1 MGELAQQKNNPAPT
15 PSYASLT
22 NGYQA
27 ALKVVDD
34 VVLKNYISQLTQ
46 MEVVPLDESVLG
58 SNLDKNVCF
67 FKITEMVY
75 EKDEFA
81 PYKFASVFNILSMA
95 ESTIFIIIDSDG
107 AKTDF
112 YMGVRS
118 PEGSPYPAGKMSN
131 IVESSMKAYFPGMKT
146 PEKQYDSVQMKQI
159 VAGIEEK
166 NISAVSCVANQKEQN
181 DIANQDFTQG
191 LEKLVLAM
199 QHEKYTGIII
209 ANGTTQ
215 AQLKELRRGY
225 ETIYTQLSALATTQ
239 VNYAS
244 NHSFNYAVA
253 ETKGNSTAK
262 TEQENWSES
271 HQHSEQSGI
280 SSQHGVSKESAAG
293 KTIKGVASAA
303 SILGAALAPVTG
315 GASLVVGGVVSG
327 GLGMLGSAIT
337 STVSDSTTTNK
348 SVTDGFSTV
357 HGGSKGITESV
368 NYGISKT
375 EGYTRGI
382 SEGMTLTLHDKSIET
397 TLERI
402 DKQLKRIDEFESLGM
417 YECAAYFLS
426 DGSAAEVAASTYKAL
441 MRGENSGVE
450 IAAVNSWGQGD
461 NEKDKTKLVA
471 QYVKN
476 FIHPVFRYDG
486 SAGNIEVTP
495 CSLVSGNELSIHM
508 GLPKKSVCGLP
519 VIEHADFGREVVT
532 YENVKRSS
540 GINLGK
546 IFNMGSPSENNVQLS
561 LDSLAMHTFITGSTG
576 SGKSNTVYEIVRQLD
591 NFGINYLV
599 IEPAK
604 GEYKNVFG
612 HNPGVRVYGTNP
624 YHTELLRINPFKFP
638 EGVHILEHIDR
649 LIDIFN
655 VCWPMYAAM
664 PAVLKSAV
672 EQSYIDSGWNLV
684 RSTNKYG
691 KDLFPSFVDVTR
703 NIKTIIDASEYDNE
717 NKGAYKGSL
726 LTRLQSLTNGLYG
739 MIFTCDDI
747 DDAEL
752 FDRKVIVDLS
762 RVGSA
767 ETKSL
772 IMGMLV
778 LKLQEHRMANATG
791 MNEKLKHVTI
801 LEEAHNLLKRTSA
814 EQSSDSGNLRGK
826 SVEMLTNA
834 IAEMRT
840 YGEGF
845 VIADQAP
852 GLLDLAVIRNTNT
865 KIIMR
870 LPDHSDR
877 ELVGRSANLNDDQID
892 EIAKLP
898 CGVAAVYQNDW
909 VQPVLCK
916 VSKYDRATKLYSYTP
931 SCEGELDDAEN
942 NASDSLLD
950 CIMGKEIF
958 GAGNRTE
965 IRHLTNKILRSKLDT
980 TVKKDFIE
988 YVSASD
994 EDAVASLRH
1003 LLYRFL
1009 SAEEAIKTAAKCSN
1023 INDWVRTVIEG
1034 LKPSIKEYSNK
1045 QIDLVLAL
1053 ILYEKSLNDSAY
1065 NDVFCRFTEI
1075 YKSEGGVF

>member
-1 MGELAQQKNNPAPT
+1 MNDLMNQGNNPVPA
-15 PSYASLT
+15 PSYASIKD
-22 NGYQA
+22 GYQSA
-27 ALKVVDD
+27 MKVVDD
-34 VVLKNYISQLTQ
+34 VILKNYISELTK
-46 MEVVPLDESVLG
+46 MDVVPLDDTVL
-58 SNLDKNVCF
+58 STNMDKNVCF

-107 AKTDF
+107 TKTDF

-118 PEGSPYPAGKMSN
+118 PEGSPYPAGMMSN
-131 IVESSMKAYFPGMKT
+131 IIEDAMKAYFPGMKT
-146 PEKQYDSVQMKQI
+146 PEKQYDIKEMKRI
-159 VAGIEEK
+159 VSGIKEK
-166 NISAVSCVANQKEQN
+166 NITAVSCVANSREQN
-181 DIANQDFTQG
+181 NATNQTFTQG
-191 LEKLVLAM
+191 LEKLVLSM

-215 AQLKELRRGY
+215 TQLKELRRGY
-225 ETIYTQLSALATTQ
+225 EAVYTQLSALATTQ
-239 VNYAS
+239 VNYTS
-244 NHSFNYAVA
+244 NNSFNYAIA
-253 ETKGNSTAK
+253 ETKGNSSAK
-262 TEQENWSES
+262 SEQKNWSES
-271 HQHSEQSGI
+271 RSHSEQSGS
-280 SSQHGVSKESAAG
+280 SSQHGVSRESVAG
-293 KTIKGVASAA
+293 KTVKGVASAA
-303 SILGAALAPVTG
+303 SLLGAALAPFTG
-315 GASLVVGGVVSG
+315 GASLAIGGVVSG
-327 GLGMLGSAIT
+327 GLGMLGSAI
-337 STVSDSTTTNK
+337 SSNVSDSTTTNE
-348 SVTDGFSTV
+348 SVTDGFTTV
-357 HGGSKGITESV
+357 QGGSSGTTESV

-375 EGYTRGI
+375 EGFTRGL
-382 SEGMTLTLHDKSIET
+382 SEGMTLTLHDKSIEN

-402 DKQLKRIDEFESLGM
+402 DRQLKRIDEFESLGM

-426 DGSAAEVAASTYKAL
+426 DDSSAEIAASTYKAL

-450 IAAVNSWGQGD
+450 IAAINSWGQGKERD
-461 NEKDKTKLVA
+461 TALIA

-486 SAGNIEVTP
+486 VAGNIEVTP

-508 GLPKKSVCGLP
+508 GLPRKSVCGLP
-519 VIEHADFGREVVT
+519 VIEHADFGSEVVT
-532 YENVKRSS
+532 YDSTKRQS

-546 IFNMGSPSENNVQLS
+546 VFNMGSPSENNVPLS
-561 LDSLAMHTFITGSTG
+561 INSMAMHTFITGSTG
-576 SGKSNTVYEIVRQLD
+576 SGKSNTVYEMVRQLD
-591 NFGINYLV
+591 NFGINYLI

-612 HNPGVRVYGTNP
+612 SLPDVHVYGTNP
-624 YHTELLRINPFKFP
+624 QYAELLRVNPFKFS
-638 EGVHILEHIDR
+638 EGIHILEHIDR
-649 LIDIFN
+649 LIEIFN

-672 EQSYIDSGWNLV
+672 EQSYVDCGWNLV

-691 KDLFPSFVDVTR
+691 KNLYPSFVDVAK
-703 NIKTIIDASEYDNE
+703 NIKSIIDTSEYDNE

-726 LTRLQSLTNGLYG
+726 LTRLQSLTNGIYG
-739 MIFTCDDI
+739 MIFTCDDL

-752 FDRKVIVDLS
+752 FDKKVIVDLS

-778 LKLQEHRMANATG
+778 LKLQEHRMSNATG
-791 MNEKLKHVTI
+791 MNEKLKHITV
-801 LEEAHNLLKRTSA
+801 LEEAHNLLKRTST
-814 EQSSDSGNLRGK
+814 EQSADSGNLRGK

-877 ELVGRSANLNDDQID
+877 ELVGRSANLSNDQIE

-916 VSKYDRATKLYSYTP
+916 VSKYDRPVKLYQYAP
-931 SCEGELDDAEN
+931 SEDTHFNDAEDA
-942 NASDSLLD
+942 ASNSLLD
-950 CIMGKEIF
+950 CIMGKEIY

-965 IRHLTNKILRSKLDT
+965 IRHLSDKILRSNLDSSI
-980 TVKKDFIE
+980 KKDFIE
-988 YVSASD
+988 YVSVDDGEAI
-994 EDAVASLRH
+994 ASLRR
-1003 LLYRFL
+1003 LVYRFL
-1009 SAEEAIKTAAKCSN
+1009 SAEKAIAEAARCNDIS
-1023 INDWVRTVIEG
+1023 DWVRVVVDG
-1034 LKPSIKEYSNK
+1034 LAPSIKEYSSK

-1053 ILYEKSLNDSAY
+1053 ILYEKSLHDSEY
-1065 NDVFCRFTEI
+1065 NEIFCRFTEI

>member
-1 MGELAQQKNNPAPT
+1 MGDLSQQDKTLAPT
-15 PSYASLT
+15 PSFESLKY
-22 NGYQA
+22 GYQA

-34 VVLKNYISQLTQ
+34 VVLKNYISELSQ
-46 MEVVPLDESVLG
+46 MKVVPLDNKIIE
-58 SNLDKNVCF
+58 SNLDNNVCF

-75 EKDEFA
+75 EKNEFA

-95 ESTIFIIIDSDG
+95 ESSIFIIIDSDG
-107 AKTDF
+107 TKTDF

-118 PEGSPYPAGKMSN
+118 PDGSPYPAGTMSN
-131 IVESSMKAYFPGMKT
+131 IVERAMKAYFPGMKT
-146 PEKQYDSVQMKQI
+146 PEHQLDVNEMKTI
-159 VAGIEEK
+159 VSKIRET
-166 NISAVSCVANQKEQN
+166 NISAVSCVANYKELN
-181 DIANQDFTQG
+181 NSTNQSFTQG

-215 AQLKELRRGY
+215 TQLKELRRGY
-225 ETIYTQLSALATTQ
+225 ENIYSQLASLATTQ

-244 NHSFNYAVA
+244 NNSFNYALA
-253 ETKGNSTAK
+253 ETKGNSRAES
-262 TEQENWSES
+262 EQENWSES
-271 HQHSEQSGI
+271 QQHSVQKGTSV
-280 SSQHGVSKESAAG
+280 QHGVSKESAAG

-315 GASLVVGGVVSG
+315 GASLAIGGVISG

-337 STVSDSTTTNK
+337 SNVSDSTTTND

-357 HGGSKGITESV
+357 QGGSKGVTESV
-368 NYGISKT
+368 NYGITKT

-426 DGSAAEVAASTYKAL
+426 NDNSAEIAASTYKAL

-450 IAAVNSWGQGD
+450 IAAINSWGND
-461 NEKDKTKLVA
+461 NQDSTKLIA

-476 FIHPVFRYDG
+476 FIHPVLQYDS

-508 GLPKKSVCGLP
+508 GLPRKSVCGLP
-519 VIEHADFGREVVT
+519 VIEHADFGSEVVLYDDT
-532 YENVKRSS
+532 TRPFGV
-540 GINLGK
+540 NLGK
-546 IFNMGSPSENNVQLS
+546 VFNMGSSSENNVHLS
-561 LDSLAMHTFITGSTG
+561 LNSLTMHTFVTGSTG
-576 SGKSNTVYEIVRQLD
+576 SGKSNTVYEMVRQLE
-591 NFGINYLV
+591 NFGINYLI

-612 HNPGVRVYGTNP
+612 HNPAVHVYGTNP
-624 YHTELLRINPFKFP
+624 QYTELLRINPFAFP
-638 EGVHILEHIDR
+638 TGIHILEHIDR
-649 LIDIFN
+649 LVEIFN

-664 PAVLKSAV
+664 PAVLKNAV
-672 EQSYIDSGWNLV
+672 EQSYIDSGWDLV
-684 RSTNKYG
+684 RSTNKYE
-691 KDLFPSFVDVTR
+691 KDLYPSFVDVTR
-703 NIKTIIDASEYDNE
+703 NIKTIIDSSEYDSE

-726 LTRLQSLTNGLYG
+726 LTRLQSLTNGIYG
-739 MIFTCDDI
+739 MIFTCDSI
-747 DDAEL
+747 NDADL
-752 FDRKVIVDLS
+752 FDKKVIADLS
-762 RVGSA
+762 RVGSS

-791 MNEKLKHVTI
+791 MNEKLNHVTI
-801 LEEAHNLLKRTSA
+801 LEEAHNLLKRTST

-826 SVEMLTNA
+826 SVEMLTNS

-845 VIADQAP
+845 IIADQAP
-852 GLLDLAVIRNTNT
+852 GLLDLSVIRNTNT

-870 LPDHSDR
+870 LPDYSDR

-892 EIAKLP
+892 EISKLP
-898 CGVAAVYQNDW
+898 RGVAAVYQNDW

-916 VSKYDRATKLYSYTP
+916 INKFDCPIRVYKKTSSD
-931 SCEGELDDAEN
+931 ELDCFDREN
-942 NASDSLLD
+942 AASDSLLD

-965 IRHLTNKILRSKLDT
+965 INRLMNRVLQSKLDT
-980 TVKKDFIE
+980 LVKKDFVE
-988 YVSASD
+988 YISAND
-994 EDAVASLRH
+994 ENAIPALRRLIYH
-1003 LLYRFL
+1003 FL
-1009 SAEEAIKTAAKCSN
+1009 SADGAISAAEQCAN
-1023 INDWVRTVIEG
+1023 INDWVHTVAEK
-1034 LKPSIKEYSNK
+1034 LSPSIGEYSSK

-1053 ILYEKSLNDSAY
+1053 ILYEKSLHDSEY
-1065 NDVFCRFTEI
+1065 DDIFCRFTEI
-1075 YKSEGGVF
+1075 YKTEGGVF

>member
-1 MGELAQQKNNPAPT
+1 MGELVQQNNSFPT
-15 PSYASLT
+15 LSYESIKD
-22 NGYQA
+22 GYQA

-34 VVLKNYISQLTQ
+34 VILKNYISELTK
-46 MEVVPLDESVLG
+46 MEVVPLDSSVLA
-58 SNLDKNVCF
+58 SNMDKNVCF

-107 AKTDF
+107 TKTDF

-131 IVESSMKAYFPGMKT
+131 IVEDAMKAYFPGMKT
-146 PEKQYDSVQMKQI
+146 PEKQYDIAEMKNI
-159 VAGIEEK
+159 VSGIKEK
-166 NISAVSCVANQKEQN
+166 NISVVSCVANSREQN
-181 DIANQDFTQG
+181 NASNQTFTQG

-225 ETIYTQLSALATTQ
+225 EDVYTQLSALATTQ
-239 VNYAS
+239 VNYTS
-244 NHSFNYAVA
+244 NNSFNYAVA
-253 ETKGNSTAK
+253 ETKGNSTSKSEQK
-262 TEQENWSES
+262 TWSES
-271 HQHSEQSGI
+271 HSHSEQSGS
-280 SSQHGVSKESAAG
+280 SSQHGVSRESVAG

-303 SILGAALAPVTG
+303 SILGAALAPFTG
-315 GASLVVGGVVSG
+315 GVSLAVGGVVSG
-327 GLGMLGSAIT
+327 GLGMLGSAI
-337 STVSDSTTTNK
+337 SSNVSDSTTTNE
-348 SVTDGFSTV
+348 SVTDGFTTV
-357 HGGSKGITESV
+357 QGGSSGVTESV

-375 EGYTRGI
+375 EGFTRGL
-382 SEGMTLTLHDKSIET
+382 SEGMTLTLHDKFIED

-402 DKQLKRIDEFESLGM
+402 NKQLKRIDEFESLGM

-426 DGSAAEVAASTYKAL
+426 DDSSAEIAASTYKAL

-450 IAAVNSWGQGD
+450 IAAINSWGQGKEQD
-461 NEKDKTKLVA
+461 TALIA

-486 SAGNIEVTP
+486 AAGNIEVTP

-508 GLPKKSVCGLP
+508 GLPRKSVCGLP
-519 VIEHADFGREVVT
+519 VIEHANFGSEVVT
-532 YENVKRSS
+532 YDNSKRPS

-546 IFNMGSPSENNVQLS
+546 VFNMGSQSENNVQLS
-561 LDSLAMHTFITGSTG
+561 INSLAMHTFITGSTG
-576 SGKSNTVYEIVRQLD
+576 SGKSNTVYEMVRQLD
-591 NFGINYLV
+591 NFGINYLIV
-599 IEPAK
+599 EPAK

-612 HNPGVRVYGTNP
+612 SLPDVRVYGTNP
-624 YHTELLRINPFKFP
+624 QYTELLRINPFKFAK
-638 EGVHILEHIDR
+638 GIHILEHIDR
-649 LIDIFN
+649 LIEIFN

-664 PAVLKSAV
+664 PAVLKNAV
-672 EQSYIDSGWNLV
+672 EQSYIDCGWNLV

-691 KDLFPSFVDVTR
+691 ENLYPSFADVAK
-703 NIKTIIDASEYDNE
+703 NIKTIIDTSEYDNE

-726 LTRLQSLTNGLYG
+726 LTRLQSLTNGIYG
-739 MIFTCDDI
+739 MIFTCDDL
-747 DDAEL
+747 DDAEI
-752 FDRKVIVDLS
+752 FDKKVIVDLS
-762 RVGSA
+762 RVGSS

-772 IMGMLV
+772 IMGVLV

-791 MNEKLKHVTI
+791 MNEKLKHITV
-801 LEEAHNLLKRTSA
+801 LEEAHNLLKRTST

-870 LPDHSDR
+870 LPDQSDR

-898 CGVAAVYQNDW
+898 CGVAAAYQNDW

-916 VSKYDRATKLYSYTP
+916 VSKFDRPIKLYQYAPPENTY
-931 SCEGELDDAEN
+931 LDDAEN
-942 NASDSLLD
+942 ATSDSLLN

-965 IRHLTNKILRSKLDT
+965 IRSLSDKVLRSRLDSS
-980 TVKKDFIE
+980 VKKDFIE

-994 EDAVASLRH
+994 SDAISSLRH
-1003 LLYRFL
+1003 LIYRFL
-1009 SAEEAIKTAAKCSN
+1009 SAENAIADAAQCSN
-1023 INDWVRTVIEG
+1023 INEWVHTVVNG
-1034 LKPSIKEYSNK
+1034 LTPSIKEYSNK

-1053 ILYEKSLNDSAY
+1053 ILYEKSLRDSEY
-1065 NDVFCRFTEI
+1065 NDIFCRFTEL

>member
-1 MGELAQQKNNPAPT
+1 MGELTQKNSNPVST
-15 PSYASLT
+15 PSYALLT

-34 VVLKNYISQLTQ
+34 VVLKNYISELTQ
-46 MEVVPLDESVLG
+46 MEVVPLDKAILD

-107 AKTDF
+107 TKTDF
-112 YMGVRS
+112 YMGVRT

-131 IVESSMKAYFPGMKT
+131 IVEGAMKAYFPGMKT
-146 PEKQYDSVQMKQI
+146 PEKQFDIDEIKEI
-159 VAGIEEK
+159 VAGIGEK
-166 NISAVSCVANQKEQN
+166 NISSVSCIANNKEQSN
-181 DIANQDFTQG
+181 TTNLNFTQG

-199 QHEKYTGIII
+199 QKEKYTGIII

-215 AQLKELRRGY
+215 TQLKELRRGY

-239 VNYAS
+239 VNYVS
-244 NHSFNYAVA
+244 NNSFNYAVA
-253 ETKGNSTAK
+253 ETEGKSTAK
-262 TEQENWSES
+262 SEQENWSES
-271 HQHSEQSGI
+271 HQHSEQSGT
-280 SSQHGVSKESAAG
+280 SSQHGVSKESIDG

-315 GASLVVGGVVSG
+315 GASLVVGGIVSG

-337 STVSDSTTTNK
+337 STVSNSTTIND

-357 HGGSKGITESV
+357 HGGSKGVTESV
-368 NYGISKT
+368 NYGITKT
-375 EGYTRGI
+375 EGYTRGL
-382 SEGMTLTLHDKSIET
+382 SEGMTLTLHDKSIES

-426 DGSAAEVAASTYKAL
+426 DDSSAEVAASTYKAL
-441 MRGENSGVE
+441 MRGENSGIE
-450 IAAVNSWGQGD
+450 IAAINSWGQ
-461 NEKDKTKLVA
+461 DKGKETKLIA

-476 FIHPVFRYDG
+476 FIHPVFKYNG

-508 GLPKKSVCGLP
+508 GLPRKSVCGLP
-519 VIEHADFGREVVT
+519 VIEHADFGSEVVM
-532 YENVKRSS
+532 YDNSKRSS

-546 IFNMGSPSENNVQLS
+546 IFNMGSASENNVQLS
-561 LDSLAMHTFITGSTG
+561 LNSLAMHTFIAGSTG

-612 HNPGVRVYGTNP
+612 HNFGVHVFGTNP
-624 YHTELLRINPFKFP
+624 QYTELLRINPFKFP
-638 EGVHILEHIDR
+638 KGIHILEHIDR
-649 LIDIFN
+649 LIEIFN

-684 RSTNKYG
+684 RSINKYG
-691 KDLFPSFVDVTR
+691 KELFPSFVDVTR
-703 NIKTIIDASEYDNE
+703 NIKAIIDASDYDSE

-726 LTRLQSLTNGLYG
+726 LTRLQSLTNGIYG
-739 MIFTCDDI
+739 MIFTCDDL
-747 DDAEL
+747 DDTEL
-752 FDRKVIVDLS
+752 FDKKVIVDLS
-762 RVGSA
+762 RVSSA

-778 LKLQEHRMANATG
+778 LKLQEHRMANVTN
-791 MNEKLKHVTI
+791 MNEKLKHITI

-814 EQSSDSGNLRGK
+814 EQSSDMGNLRGK

-852 GLLDLAVIRNTNT
+852 GLLDLAAIRNTNT

-870 LPDHSDR
+870 LPDNTDR

-916 VSKYDRATKLYSYTP
+916 VSKYDRPTKLYKYVPADDS
-931 SCEGELDDAEN
+931 GLDDAEN
-942 NASDSLLD
+942 STCDSLLE

-965 IRHLTNKILRSKLDT
+965 IRHLTNKILRSKLDIT
-980 TVKKDFIE
+980 IKKDFVE
-988 YVSASD
+988 YISASE
-994 EDAVASLRH
+994 EDAIASLRH
-1003 LLYRFL
+1003 LLYHFL
-1009 SAEEAIKTAAKCSN
+1009 SAEEAIATAEKCNN
-1023 INDWVRTVIEG
+1023 ISDWIQTVVGG
-1034 LKPSIKEYSNK
+1034 LNPSITGYSNK

-1053 ILYEKSLNDSAY
+1053 IIYEKSLRDSEY
-1065 NDVFCRFTEI
+1065 NDIFCRFTEI

>member
-1 MGELAQQKNNPAPT
+1 MGELSNQNNVPAPT
-15 PSYASLT
+15 PSYASIT
-22 NGYQA
+22 EGYQA

-34 VVLKNYISQLTQ
+34 VILKNYISGLNK
-46 MEVVPLDESVLG
+46 MEVVPLDSSVVKF
-58 SNLDKNVCF
+58 NLDKNVCF

-81 PYKFASVFNILSMA
+81 PYKFASVFNILSMS

-107 AKTDF
+107 VKTDF

-118 PEGSPYPAGKMSN
+118 PEGSPYNAGTMSDIIEN
-131 IVESSMKAYFPGMKT
+131 AMKAYFPGMKT
-146 PEKQYDSVQMKQI
+146 PEKQYDVDEMKKI
-159 VAGIEEK
+159 VSEIKAK
-166 NISAVSCVANQKEQN
+166 NISAVSCVANNKEQN
-181 DIANQDFTQG
+181 NVSNQSFTQG
-191 LEKLVLAM
+191 LEKLVLSM

-225 ETIYTQLSALATTQ
+225 ETVYTQLSALATTQ
-239 VNYAS
+239 VNYTS
-244 NHSFNYAVA
+244 NNSFNYAVA
-253 ETKGNSTAK
+253 ETEGNSTAI
-262 TEQENWSES
+262 TEQENWSDS
-271 HQHSEQSGI
+271 HNHTEQNGS
-280 SSQHGVSKESAAG
+280 SSQHGVSKESTASKA
-293 KTIKGVASAA
+293 IKGVASAA

-315 GASLVVGGVVSG
+315 GASLAIGGVVSG
-327 GLGMLGSAIT
+327 GLGLLGSAMA
-337 STVSDSTTTNK
+337 STVSDSTSVNE
-348 SVTDGFSTV
+348 SVTDGFTTV
-357 HGGSKGITESV
+357 HGGSKGKTESV

-375 EGYTRGI
+375 EGYTRGLT
-382 SEGMTLTLHDKSIET
+382 EGMTLTLHDKSIED

-402 DKQLKRIDEFESLGM
+402 NKQLKRMDEFESLGM

-426 DGSAAEVAASTYKAL
+426 DDNSAEIAASTYKAL

-450 IAAVNSWGQGD
+450 IAAINSWGQSNASD
-461 NEKDKTKLVA
+461 TALVA

-476 FIHPVFRYDG
+476 FIHPVFNYNG
-486 SAGNIEVTP
+486 TAGKIEVTP

-508 GLPKKSVCGLP
+508 GLPRKSVCGLP
-519 VIEHADFGREVVT
+519 VIEHADFGNEVVT
-532 YENVKRSS
+532 YDNDKRPS

-546 IFNMGSPSENNVQLS
+546 VFNMGSISKNNVQLS
-561 LDSLAMHTFITGSTG
+561 INSLSMHTFITGSTG

-591 NFGINYLV
+591 NFNINYLIV
-599 IEPAK
+599 EPAK

-612 HNPGVRVYGTNP
+612 HLQGVHVYGTNP
-624 YHTELLRINPFKFP
+624 QHTELLRINPFKFP
-638 EGVHILEHIDR
+638 KNIHILEHIDR
-649 LIDIFN
+649 LIEIFN

-672 EQSYIDSGWNLV
+672 EQSYVDCGWNLV

-691 KDLFPSFVDVTR
+691 KDLYPSFVDVAK
-703 NIKTIIDASEYDNE
+703 NIKTIIDSSEYDNE

-726 LTRLQSLTNGLYG
+726 LTRLQSLTNGIYG

-747 DDAEL
+747 DDEEL

-762 RVGSA
+762 RVGSS

-791 MNEKLKHVTI
+791 MNEKLKHITV
-801 LEEAHNLLKRTSA
+801 LEEAHNLLKRTST
-814 EQSSDSGNLRGK
+814 EQSSDGGNLRGK

-892 EIAKLP
+892 EISKLP

-916 VSKYDRATKLYSYTP
+916 VTKFDRKTELYKYTP
-931 SCEGELDDAEN
+931 SEDFFDEAEGEV
-942 NASDSLLD
+942 SDSLLH

-965 IRHLTNKILRSKLDT
+965 IQHLTNMVVRSNLDT
-980 TVKKDFIE
+980 SVKKDFID
-988 YVSASD
+988 YISADDSN
-994 EDAVASLRH
+994 ALSSLRQ
-1003 LLYRFL
+1003 LIYRFL
-1009 SAEEAIKTAAKCSN
+1009 SAEEAIKSAAGCKE
-1023 INDWVRTVIEG
+1023 INDWVRAVVDK
-1034 LKPSIKEYSNK
+1034 LSPSIKEYSKK

-1053 ILYEKSLNDSAY
+1053 ILYEHSLRDSEY
-1065 NDVFCRFTEI
+1065 NDIFCRFTEI
-1075 YKSEGGVF
+1075 YKTEGGVF

>member
-1 MGELAQQKNNPAPT
+1 MGELAQQNKSPAPT

-22 NGYQA
+22 HGYQA

-34 VVLKNYISQLTQ
+34 VVLKNYISELTK
-46 MEVVPLDESVLG
+46 MEVIPLNKSVLD

-95 ESTIFIIIDSDG
+95 ESAIFIIIDSDG
-107 AKTDF
+107 TKTDF

-118 PEGSPYPAGKMSN
+118 PEGSPYPAGTMSN
-131 IVESSMKAYFPGMKT
+131 IVEGAMKAYFPGMKT
-146 PEKQYDSVQMKQI
+146 PETQYDSNEMKRI
-159 VAGIEEK
+159 VARIAEK
-166 NISAVSCVANQKEQN
+166 NISAVSCVANQKEQSN
-181 DIANQDFTQG
+181 IVNQSFTQG

-215 AQLKELRRGY
+215 TQLKELRRGY

-244 NHSFNYAVA
+244 NNSFNYAVA

-262 TEQENWSES
+262 TKQENWSES
-271 HQHSEQSGI
+271 QQHSEQRGS
-280 SSQHGVSKESAAG
+280 SSQHGESKESIAG

-315 GASLVVGGVVSG
+315 GVSLAVGGVVSG

-337 STVSDSTTTNK
+337 STVSDSTTTNE

-357 HGGSKGITESV
+357 HGGSKGVTESV

-426 DGSAAEVAASTYKAL
+426 DDSSAEIAASTYKAL

-450 IAAVNSWGQGD
+450 IAAVNSWGQGN
-461 NEKDKTKLVA
+461 NEKEKTKLVA

-508 GLPKKSVCGLP
+508 GLPRKSVCGLP

-532 YENVKRSS
+532 YENDKRAS

-546 IFNMGSPSENNVQLS
+546 IFNMGSPSKNSVQLS
-561 LDSLAMHTFITGSTG
+561 LDSLAMHTFVTGSTG
-576 SGKSNTVYEIVRQLD
+576 SGKSNTVYEILRQLD
-591 NFGINYLV
+591 TLGKNYLV
-599 IEPAK
+599 VEPAK

-612 HNPGVRVYGTNP
+612 HYSGVRVYGTNP
-624 YHTELLRINPFKFP
+624 QHTELLRINPFKFP
-638 EGVHILEHIDR
+638 NGVHVLEHIDR

-691 KDLFPSFVDVTR
+691 KDLFPSFADVTR
-703 NIKTIIDASEYDNE
+703 NIKTIIDTSEYDNE

-791 MNEKLKHVTI
+791 MNEQLKHVTI
-801 LEEAHNLLKRTSA
+801 LEEAHNLLKRTST
-814 EQSSDSGNLRGK
+814 EQPADGGNLCGK

-892 EIAKLP
+892 ELAKLP

-916 VSKYDRATKLYSYTP
+916 VSKYNRETKLYRYTP
-931 SCEGELDDAEN
+931 PNEVELDEAEN

-965 IRHLTNKILRSKLDT
+965 IRHLTNKILRSNLDT

-994 EDAVASLRH
+994 EDAIASLRH

-1009 SAEEAIKTAAKCSN
+1009 SAEEAITTAEKCN
-1023 INDWVRTVIEG
+1023 DINDWVHTVVEG
-1034 LKPSIKEYSNK
+1034 LNPSIEEYSNK

-1053 ILYEKSLNDSAY
+1053 ILYEKSLNDSEY

>member
-1 MGELAQQKNNPAPT
+1 MENLVKQDSCPAPA
-15 PSYASLT
+15 PSYASIKD
-22 NGYQA
+22 GYQA

-34 VVLKNYISQLTQ
+34 VILKNYISELTK
-46 MEVVPLDESVLG
+46 MEVVPLDKSVLET
-58 SNLDKNVCF
+58 NMDKNVCF

-95 ESTIFIIIDSDG
+95 ESTIFIIINSDG
-107 AKTDF
+107 VKTDF

-131 IVESSMKAYFPGMKT
+131 IVEDAMKAYFPGMKT
-146 PEKQYDSVQMKQI
+146 PEKQYDIDEMKEI
-159 VAGIEEK
+159 VSSIKEK
-166 NISAVSCVANQKEQN
+166 NISAVSCVANNREQSN
-181 DIANQDFTQG
+181 ATNQTFVQG
-191 LEKLVLAM
+191 LEKLVLSM

-215 AQLKELRRGY
+215 TQLKELRRGY
-225 ETIYTQLSALATTQ
+225 ETVYTQLSALATTQ
-239 VNYAS
+239 VNYTS
-244 NHSFNYAVA
+244 NNSFNYAVV
-253 ETKGNSTAK
+253 ETQGNSTAK
-262 TEQENWSES
+262 SEQNTWSETHS
-271 HQHSEQSGI
+271 HTEQSGF
-280 SSQHGVSKESAAG
+280 SSQHGVSRESVAG

-327 GLGMLGSAIT
+327 SLGMLGSAIT
-337 STVSDSTTTNK
+337 SNVSDSTTTNE

-357 HGGSKGITESV
+357 QGGSSGVTESV

-375 EGYTRGI
+375 EGFTRGI
-382 SEGMTLTLHDKSIET
+382 SEGMTLTLHDKSIED
-397 TLERI
+397 TLARI

-426 DGSAAEVAASTYKAL
+426 DDSSAEIAASTYKAL

-450 IAAVNSWGQGD
+450 IAAINSWGQGKEHD
-461 NEKDKTKLVA
+461 TELIA

-476 FIHPVFRYDG
+476 FIHPVFQYDDV
-486 SAGNIEVTP
+486 AGNIEVTP

-508 GLPKKSVCGLP
+508 GLPRKSVCGLP

-532 YENVKRSS
+532 YDNTKRHS

-546 IFNMGSPSENNVQLS
+546 VFNMGSPSENTVQLS
-561 LDSLAMHTFITGSTG
+561 INSLAMHTFITGSTG
-576 SGKSNTVYEIVRQLD
+576 SGKSNTVYEMVRQLD
-591 NFGINYLV
+591 NFGINYLI

-612 HNPGVRVYGTNP
+612 YLPGVHVYGTNP
-624 YHTELLRINPFKFP
+624 QYTDLLRINPFKFAK
-638 EGVHILEHIDR
+638 GIHVLEHIDR
-649 LIDIFN
+649 LIEIFN

-664 PAVLKSAV
+664 PAVLKNAV
-672 EQSYIDSGWNLV
+672 EQSYIDCGWNLV

-691 KDLFPSFVDVTR
+691 KDLYPSFVDVAK
-703 NIKTIIDASEYDNE
+703 NIKTIIDSSEYDSE

-726 LTRLQSLTNGLYG
+726 LTRLQSLTNGIYG
-739 MIFTCDDI
+739 MIFTCDDL

-752 FDRKVIVDLS
+752 FDKKVIVDLS
-762 RVGSA
+762 RVGSS

-778 LKLQEHRMANATG
+778 LKLQEHRMANAAG
-791 MNEKLKHVTI
+791 MNEKLKHITV
-801 LEEAHNLLKRTSA
+801 LEEAHNLLKRSPI
-814 EQSSDSGNLRGK
+814 EQSSDGGNLRGK
-826 SVEMLTNA
+826 SVEMITNA

-852 GLLDLAVIRNTNT
+852 GLLDMAVIRNTNT

-877 ELVGRSANLNDDQID
+877 ELVGRSANLNDDQIE

-898 CGVAAVYQNDW
+898 CGVAAVYQNNW

-916 VSKYDRATKLYSYTP
+916 VSKFDRSIKLYKYTP
-931 SCEGELDDAEN
+931 SEDTNIDDAEN
-942 NASDSLLD
+942 AASDSLLD

-965 IRHLTNKILRSKLDT
+965 IRHLCDKVLRSRLDSS
-980 TVKKDFIE
+980 VKKEFIE
-988 YVSASD
+988 YISAADSD
-994 EDAVASLRH
+994 AIASLRH
-1003 LLYRFL
+1003 LIYNFL
-1009 SAEEAIKTAAKCSN
+1009 SAEKAIADAAQCNN
-1023 INDWVRTVIEG
+1023 INDWVHAVVDG
-1034 LKPSIKEYSNK
+1034 LNPSIKEYSKK

-1053 ILYEKSLNDSAY
+1053 ILYEKSLQDSEY
-1065 NDVFCRFTEI
+1065 NDIFCRFTEL